1 MADLGII
8 AAVVLG
14 YALISRRLERTIIT
28 APMAFVAAGIVLGP
42 DVFNLV
48 GLELTSGTGLLVAE
62 VTLVIVLFSDAA
74 RINVGVLRHNGSLPA
89 RLLGIGMP
97 LTIGLG
103 IVAAALLLTE
113 IEFWEAAIIAAVL
126 APTDAALGQV
136 VVSSELV
143 PRRIRQ
149 ALNVEAGLNDG
160 LSVPFLALFVALAVE
175 EAVAGADVW
184 IVFAAELIGYGALV
198 GIGVGL
204 IGGWLVEHATRRK
217 LMTGAFQQLAVISL
231 AVIAWALAEELGG
244 NGFIAA
250 FAAGLATSRITKVC
264 GERVLD
270 FTEDEGQLLTAVVF
284 FIFGVGAISYLDAA
298 TWELVL
304 FAILSLTVVRMVP
317 VALAM
322 IGTNLRARSIAFLG
336 WFGPRGLASIILALV
351 VVEEEPELPGL
362 DIVLAAMTLT
372 VLASIV
378 AHGVTARP
386 FVRAYGRHTET
397 MYDDAAEMEAVHE
410 VRTRGQLSDQM

>member
-14 YALISRRLERTIIT
+14 YALLSRQLERTLIT
-28 APMAFVAAGIVLGP
+28 APMVFVAAGIVLGP
-42 DVFNLV
+42 DVFDV
-48 GLELTSGTGLLVAE
+48 IGLELTSGTGLLVAE

-74 RINVGVLRHNGSLPA
+74 RIDVRALRGTTDLPR

-103 IVAAALLLTE
+103 IVGAALLLTE

-126 APTDAALGQV
+126 APTDAALGQA
-136 VVSSELV
+136 VVSSERV

-160 LSVPFLALFVALAVE
+160 LAVPFLTLFVALAVN
-175 EAVAGADVW
+175 EAVAGADTW
-184 IVFAAELIGYGALV
+184 IVFAAEQIGFGALI

-204 IGGWLVEHATRRK
+204 IGGWLIDHASRRDF
-217 LMTGAFQQLAVISL
+217 MTGAFQQLAVISL
-231 AVIAWALAEELGG
+231 AVVAWALAEELGG

-250 FAAGLATSRITKVC
+250 FAGGLAVGRVTEVSGKRI
-264 GERVLD
+264 LD

-298 TWELVL
+298 TWQVVL
-304 FAILSLTVVRMVP
+304 FGLLSLTVIRMLP
-317 VALAM
+317 VAVSM
-322 IGTNLRARSIAFLG
+322 IGTDLKVRSVAFLA

-351 VVEEEPELPGL
+351 VVEEEPDLPGL
-362 DIVLAAMTLT
+362 DIVLAAMTVT
-372 VLASIV
+372 VLASIF

-386 FVRAYGRHTET
+386 FVRAYARH
-397 MYDDAAEMEAVHE
+397 MDSLDADAPEMME
-410 VRTRGQLSDQM
+410 VPEMRTRGTFSDEM

>member
-397 MYDDAAEMEAVHE
+397 MDDDAAEMEEVHE

>member
-14 YALISRRLERTIIT
+14 YALISRRVERTVIT
-28 APMAFVAAGIVLGP
+28 APMVFVAAGIVLGP
-42 DVFNLV
+42 DVLDLI
-48 GLELTSGTGLLVAE
+48 GLELTSGTGLLIAE

-74 RINVGVLRHNGSLPA
+74 RINVGVLRRNRSLPA

-143 PRRIRQ
+143 PSRIRQ
-149 ALNVEAGLNDG
+149 ALDVEAGLNDG
-160 LSVPFLALFVALAVE
+160 LSVPFLTLFVALAVE
-175 EAVAGADVW
+175 EIVAGADVW
-184 IVFAAELIGYGALV
+184 IVLAAELIGYGALV

-204 IGGWLVEHATRRK
+204 IGGWLIENATRGR

-250 FAAGLATSRITKVC
+250 FAAGLAMSRITKVC

-298 TWELVL
+298 TWEVVL

-322 IGTNLRARSIAFLG
+322 IGTDLRAQSIAFLA

-351 VVEEEPELPGL
+351 VVEEQPELPGL
-362 DIVLAAMTLT
+362 DIVLAAVTLT

-397 MYDDAAEMEAVHE
+397 MDADAAEMEE
-410 VRTRGQLSDQM
+410 VPEIRTRGRLSDQM

>member
-8 AAVVLG
+8 AGVVLA
-14 YALISRRLERTIIT
+14 YALLSRRLERTSIT
-28 APMAFVAAGIVLGP
+28 APLVFVAAGIVLGP
-42 DVFNLV
+42 DVFDV
-48 GLELTSGTGLLVAE
+48 IGLELTSGTGLLIAE

-74 RINVGVLRHNGSLPA
+74 RINLRVLRGDASLPG

-103 IVAAALLLTE
+103 ITAAALLLTE

-136 VVSSELV
+136 IVSSELV

-160 LSVPFLALFVALAVE
+160 LAVPFLTLFVALAVE
-175 EAVAGADVW
+175 ESVAGAEVW
-184 IVFAAELIGYGALV
+184 IGFAAEQIGYGALV

-204 IGGWLVEHATRRK
+204 IGGWLIDHAARK
-217 LMTGAFQQLAVISL
+217 GLMTGAFQQLAVISL
-231 AVIAWALAEELGG
+231 AVVAWALAEEVGG

-250 FAAGLATSRITKVC
+250 FVGGLAAGRVTEMVGHRIF
-264 GERVLD
+264 D

-298 TWELVL
+298 TWEVVL
-304 FAILSLTVVRMVP
+304 FGLLSLTVIRMLP
-317 VALAM
+317 VFVAM
-322 IGTNLRARSIAFLG
+322 IGTDLTARSVAFLA
-336 WFGPRGLASIILALV
+336 WFGPRGLASIILVLV
-351 VVEEEPELPGL
+351 VVDEEPELPGL
-362 DIVLAAMTLT
+362 DIILAAMTVT

-386 FVRAYGRHTET
+386 FVRAYARHTEG
-397 MYDDAAEMEAVHE
+397 MEADAPEMMDVPE
-410 VRTRGQLSDQM
+410 MRTRGQPSDPM